1 MTGRLSKAVSAVAII
16 VFCWYMLGLIR
27 VALQL
32 FYPATHI
39 PLIKPLAELPAGTPV
54 HRLAW
59 REPFEYEASMYV
71 SEMESFINMTK
82 FFNSSTCVWQ
92 LGPQNLSQK
101 RPRFASHIEIDI
113 PSTLRETNSTSLY
126 MFLFVRK
133 AGQSSPHPNIGDP
146 LMAYARA
153 QLISI
158 RPRKINRK
166 HLLIDGKSTD
176 DHGQDKETDVE
187 EYSTGPWVPHGKSK
201 LDWEIVLE
209 DNQFSEWNMPL
220 DIAPYLRTEKNNRL
234 RNRLY
239 IPLLWENPLAVR
251 SKHWVPLTNRSSVS
265 AEVPL
270 EALTIEIDTT
280 LKGIGLGWFRLSNY
294 VYQGLLELRSPRALI
309 QYTESDVDSLKEMVY
324 EVNPTML
331 GITIIAMAFHM
342 LFEFLAYKE
351 DVSFWSKK
359 DAANLQGISRSSIL
373 MSLASAWI
381 SLLYMWDRRS
391 ETNIVVLLGS
401 AVGAIVEGWKA
412 TKVLH
417 IGSIWSRFRS
427 GYRNLGSQKKDKK
440 KSTETHAGHSEPPAK
455 PKATAESKLRER
467 VQREVDRQ
475 TAWYMIRVCVPLM
488 VAYATF
494 SLVYQ
499 QYESYLSWVL
509 HISLVTVYSL
519 EFIQMWPQL
528 LINHKLKTVDMLPL
542 TAFLY
547 RFLLTFI
554 DDLYALVVPM
564 PLIERIGTLRDDVV
578 FIVLCYQWFKFPR
591 RKPADS
597 SEKDEEAKKND

>member
-1 MTGRLSKAVSAVAII
+1 MSGRFSKVVSAVAILA
-16 VFCWYMLGLIR
+16 FCWYMLGLVR
-27 VALQL
+27 VALRL
-32 FYPATHI
+32 LYPTTHI
-39 PLIKPLAELPAGTPV
+39 PLIKPLPKLPEGWPV

-71 SEMESFINMTK
+71 SEMESFIDTPK
-82 FFNSSTCVWQ
+82 FFNSSSRVWH
-92 LGPQNLSQK
+92 LDPQNLSQK
-101 RPRFASHIEIDI
+101 RPRYSSRLEIDI
-113 PSTLRETNSTSLY
+113 PSALRTTNSTSLY
-126 MFLFVRK
+126 IFLFVQK
-133 AGQSSPHPNIGDP
+133 AGQSSPHPNTSDP

-153 QLISI
+153 QLINI
-158 RPRKINRK
+158 RPRKINRE
-166 HLLIDGKSTD
+166 HSLIDGKGADVHVLNSEA
-176 DHGQDKETDVE
+176 GQE
-187 EYSTGPWVPHGKSK
+187 EYNTGPWVPHGKSK
-201 LDWEIVLE
+201 LNWEIVLE
-209 DNQFSEWNMPL
+209 DNQFDKLRIPP
-220 DIAPYLRTEKNNRL
+220 DIVPYLRMKKDKQL
-234 RNRLY
+234 RNLNY
-239 IPLLWENPLAVR
+239 IPLLWENPLAAR
-251 SKHWVPLTNRSSVS
+251 GEHWVPLTNQSSVS

-270 EALTIEIDTT
+270 EASTIDIDVT
-280 LKGIGLGWFRLSNY
+280 LRGIGLGWFRLSNC

-309 QYTESDVDSLKEMVY
+309 QFTESDVDSLKEMVY

-331 GITIIAMAFHM
+331 GITMIAMALHM

-351 DVSFWSKK
+351 EVSFWSKK
-359 DAANLQGISRSSIL
+359 DGANLQGISRSSIF

-381 SLLYMWDRRS
+381 SLFYIMDRRS

-401 AVGAIVEGWKA
+401 AVGALVEGWKA

-417 IGSIWSRFRS
+417 IGDLWFTLRT
-427 GYRNLGSQKKDKK
+427 GYRRQDTQKQSKK
-440 KSTETHAGHSEPPAK
+440 KNTKGRTGKGAPPTVPK
-455 PKATAESKLRER
+455 PTAESSLRER

-475 TAWYMIRVCVPLM
+475 TAWYMVRVCIPLM

-499 QYESYLSWVL
+499 QYESYLSWIL
-509 HISLVTVYSL
+509 NISLVTVYSL

-578 FIVLCYQWFKFPR
+578 FVVLCYQWFKFPR
-591 RKPADS
+591 RKPVND
-597 SEKDEEAKKND
+597 SEKDEESKKND

>member
-1 MTGRLSKAVSAVAII
+1 
-16 VFCWYMLGLIR
+16 
-27 VALQL
+27 L

-39 PLIKPLAELPAGTPV
+39 PLIKPLPKLPAGKLV
-54 HRLAW
+54 HQLAW

-71 SEMESFINMTK
+71 SQLESFIDTPE
-82 FFNSSTCVWQ
+82 FFNSSSRVWH
-92 LGPQNLSQK
+92 LGPQSLSQK
-101 RPRFASHIEIDI
+101 RPRYTSHLEVDI
-113 PSTLRETNSTSLY
+113 PSALRAANSTSLY
-126 MFLFVRK
+126 MFLFVQK
-133 AGQSSPHPNIGDP
+133 AGQLSPHPNISDP

-158 RPRKINRK
+158 RPRKIDRK
-166 HLLIDGKSTD
+166 HSLIDGKGAGGHQLD
-176 DHGQDKETDVE
+176 DESDEE

-209 DNQFSEWNMPL
+209 DNQFPEWSMPL
-220 DIAPYLRTEKNNRL
+220 DIAPYLRTKKGKQL
-234 RNRLY
+234 RNRPY
-239 IPLLWENPLAVR
+239 IPLLWENPLATR
-251 SKHWVPLTNRSSVS
+251 GKHWVPLTNQSSVS
-265 AEVPL
+265 AETPL
-270 EALTIEIDTT
+270 EALTIGIDAS

-331 GITIIAMAFHM
+331 GITMVAMAFHM

-359 DAANLQGISRSSIL
+359 DGANLQGISRSSIF

-381 SLLYMWDRRS
+381 SLFYMWDRRS

-401 AVGAIVEGWKA
+401 AVGALVEGWKV
-412 TKVLH
+412 TKVVH
-417 IGSIWSRFRS
+417 IGGLWLKLKR
-427 GYRNLGSQKKDKK
+427 GYRRQGTQKQGKK
-440 KSTETHAGHSEPPAK
+440 KSSKTDAGQKVPPTVA
-455 PKATAESKLRER
+455 KATAESSLRER
-467 VQREVDRQ
+467 VQREVDQQ
-475 TAWYMIRVCVPLM
+475 TVWYMVRVCIPLM
-488 VAYATF
+488 AAYATF

-499 QYESYLSWVL
+499 QYESYLSWFL
-509 HISLVTVYSL
+509 NISLVTVYSL

-578 FIVLCYQWFKFPR
+578 FVILCYQWFKFPR
-591 RKPADS
+591 RKPADA